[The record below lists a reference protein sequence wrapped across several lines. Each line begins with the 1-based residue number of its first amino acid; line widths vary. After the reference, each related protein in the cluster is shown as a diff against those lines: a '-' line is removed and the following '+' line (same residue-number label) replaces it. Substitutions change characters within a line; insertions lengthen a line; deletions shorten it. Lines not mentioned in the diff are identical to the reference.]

1 MGYPLTAKQ
10 RFPMTK
16 MRYEQATS
24 RLSARERRRRCD
36 EGIRK
41 IRLSDKQPNSCGFS
55 PHYFWQKRQK
65 SYRGGLPA
73 FPPGCSAKRQ
83 ARLSGNSKE
92 ETV

>member
-1 MGYPLTAKQ
+1 MEYPLTAKH

-24 RLSARERRRRCD
+24 RLSERERRRRCD

-41 IRLSDKQPNSCGFS
+41 IRLSDKQLWLLS
-55 PHYFWQKRQK
+55 PLLLAKKAEIIQ
-65 SYRGGLPA
+65 GGVPA

>member
-1 MGYPLTAKQ
+1 MEYPLTAKH
-10 RFPMTK
+10 
-16 MRYEQATS
+16 
-24 RLSARERRRRCD
+24 
-36 EGIRK
+36 
-41 IRLSDKQPNSCGFS
+41 SCGFS

-83 ARLSGNSKE
+83 ARLSGDSKE